1 MLHLVIYLQCA
12 LQQITNVMAALENTF
27 RNSYCKGD
35 GSVPNHTPE
44 VAALHTSALLAWML
58 LVSGLPVCHMRSELI
73 DS

>member
-1 MLHLVIYLQCA
+1 M
-12 LQQITNVMAALENTF
+12 TALENTF

-58 LVSGLPVCHMRSELI
+58 LVSGLPAGHFRSELI
-73 DS
+73 GS